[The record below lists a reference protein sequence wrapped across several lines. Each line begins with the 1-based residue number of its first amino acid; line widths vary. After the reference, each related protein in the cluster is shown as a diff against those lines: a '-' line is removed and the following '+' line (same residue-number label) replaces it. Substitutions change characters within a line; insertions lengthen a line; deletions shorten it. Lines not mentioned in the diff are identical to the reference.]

1 MLFRS
6 KHRSWG
12 LRADPFAEW
21 LDLERILSGR
31 DGVRQPHGYL
41 HSLFCKEFEVLP
53 SQLEGEDPELLYRIV
68 QIRGY
73 ERMRDRMRTEKERER
88 DADAELQSPV
98 AKLVAKVQYMLQK
111 EDALEAASNGDD
123 EEEEGEQ

>member
-1 MLFRS
+1 
-6 KHRSWG
+6 
-12 LRADPFAEW
+12 
-21 LDLERILSGR
+21 
-31 DGVRQPHGYL
+31 
-41 HSLFCKEFEVLP
+41 
-53 SQLEGEDPELLYRIV
+53 
-68 QIRGY
+68 
-73 ERMRDRMRTEKERER
+73 MRTEKERER